1 MKKLLVLFA
10 LLSLNGCAVY
20 DAYFMAKYD
29 TNENALVNKIRTM
42 AELGVDDCKNQ
53 LKSEVTFNDLYYYSV
68 ELRNFT
74 QYIPRNEDTLKLATN
89 MVELSKQGKDSYAKD
104 TKPSDMFCKLK
115 LQQISRSA
123 EITQKVIGNKP
134 R

>member
-29 TNENALVNKIRTM
+29 TNENALVSKIRTM

-74 QYIPRNEDTLKLATN
+74 QYIPRNDDTLKLEIDVSALTAPFGPVSN
-89 MVELSKQGKDSYAKD
+89 IVPAGTGLPYLLS
-104 TKPSDMFCKLK
+104 TKVLFIDNGLS
-115 LQQISRSA
+115 
-123 EITQKVIGNKP
+123 
-134 R
+134 

>member
-10 LLSLNGCAVY
+10 LLSLNGCAIY

-29 TNENALVNKIRTM
+29 TNEHALVSKIRTM

-68 ELRNFT
+68 ELKNFT
-74 QYIPRNEDTLKLATN
+74 QYIPRNDDTIKLATN
-89 MVELSKQGKDSYAKD
+89 IVELSKQGKESYVKD
-104 TKPSDMFCKLK
+104 VKPSEVFCKLK

-123 EITQKVIGNKP
+123 ELAQKVIGNKP

>member
-1 MKKLLVLFA
+1 MKKLLILFA
-10 LLSLNGCAVY
+10 ILSLNGCAVY

-29 TNENALVNKIRTM
+29 TNEHALVSKIRTM
-42 AELGVDDCKNQ
+42 AELGADECKNQ

-74 QYIPRNEDTLKLATN
+74 QYIPRNDDTLKLATN
-89 MVELSKQGKDSYAKD
+89 IVELSKQGKDSYAKD
-104 TKPSDMFCKLK
+104 TKPSEMFCKLK
-115 LQQISRSA
+115 LQQISRA
-123 EITQKVIGNKP
+123 TEIAQKVIGKKP